1 MRIIICAGGTGGHI
15 YPGIAIAE
23 EIRSRDPNGQIAF
36 IGSREG
42 LEGELIKREGFE
54 IKLIS
59 ARGLLRKLSYKA
71 ISAPFV
77 SLLGFFQS
85 LSILNTFKPQIVVVT
100 GGYVSFPVIAA
111 AKVLNLPILFHEQNV
126 LPGFT
131 ARFWSRFVK
140 ILTISFP
147 ETQKYLNGTV
157 TGNPVRQRILKIHRR
172 SAERPTVLVLG
183 GSQGARSLN
192 RAVLSQITEFKD
204 LRVIHVIGERD
215 YKILNPPAYPFYQ
228 SLPYMYNI
236 EEGLAVADLVVSR
249 AGATAI
255 SEILAVGLPSILI
268 PFPYS
273 AEGHQDLNAQV
284 LKTAGAAIILPDSE
298 LDKLAV
304 TINSLLKDKARL
316 ENMGAAA
323 RKLARRDAASKIV
336 DLIYAIS

>member
-1 MRIIICAGGTGGHI
+1 MRVIICAGGTGGHI

-85 LSILNTFKPQIVVVT
+85 LSILNTFKPQMVVVT

-111 AKVLNLPILFHEQNV
+111 AKVLNLPILLHEQNV

-131 ARFWSRFVK
+131 TRFWSSFVK
-140 ILTISFP
+140 ILTVSFP

-157 TGNPVRQRILKIHRR
+157 TGNPVRQRILKLRR
-172 SAERPTVLVLG
+172 KSAERPTVLVLG
-183 GSQGARSLN
+183 GSQGARSVNSALI
-192 RAVLSQITEFKD
+192 SQIEK
-204 LRVIHVIGERD
+204 LKEYQVIHITGERD
-215 YKILNPPAYPFYQ
+215 YKILKLPAYPFYQ
-228 SLPYMYNI
+228 PLPYMYNI

-284 LKTAGAAIILPDSE
+284 LQTAGAATILADSE
-298 LDKLAV
+298 LNKLAD
-304 TINSLLKDKARL
+304 TISNLVKDKARL
-316 ENMGAAA
+316 QDMGAAA
-323 RKLARRDAASKIV
+323 RKLARRDAAGKIV